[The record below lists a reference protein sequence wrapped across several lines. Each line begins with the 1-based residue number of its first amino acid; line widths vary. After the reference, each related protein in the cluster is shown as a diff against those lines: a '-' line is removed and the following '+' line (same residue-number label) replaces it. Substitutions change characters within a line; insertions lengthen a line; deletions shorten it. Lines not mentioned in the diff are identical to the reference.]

1 MGREEVVS
9 RIEDVATLA
18 DIEQEVEGPAMV
30 VERVR
35 EADREV
41 RLAIIAEIEER
52 LRRQGVR
59 SHGKARGGI
68 DQ

>member
-1 MGREEVVS
+1 
-9 RIEDVATLA
+9 
-18 DIEQEVEGPAMV
+18 MV
-30 VERVR
+30 VEGVR

-41 RLAIIAEIEER
+41 RLTIVAAVEEG
-52 LRRQGVR
+52 LGRQGVR